1 MAEKFKMPNKKTT
14 IIVGIIIAILAI
26 VAVTG
31 TVVFLKDRGSTEAA
45 DLESEQVSR
54 DTTGTSTQ
62 NDQQVSQNE
71 GTPDRKS
78 VV

>member
-1 MAEKFKMPNKKTT
+1 MSGKLNKKNV
-14 IIVGIIIAILAI
+14 IAIAIIAVLAI
-26 VAVTG
+26 AAITG
-31 TVVFLKDRGSTEAA
+31 TVVFLKDRGSTEDA

-71 GTPDRKS
+71 GTPQG
-78 VV
+78 